1 MRALVQRVKASW
13 VVVDG
18 KEVGRI
24 EKGLNILLGVRMGD
38 TEEKVDKLVE
48 KVVHLR
54 IFEDERGKFQYS
66 LLDVKGS
73 ALVVSQFTLYANTQK
88 GRRPSFEEAESQRGQ
103 RNFMNSLSKSCPNM
117 CPCRRASLV
126 PIWRSS

>member
-24 EKGLNILLGVRMGD
+24 EEGLNILLGVRVGD

-73 ALVVSQFTLYANTQK
+73 ALVVSKMSTFGIHRLGWLMVRT
-88 GRRPSFEEAESQRGQ
+88 
-103 RNFMNSLSKSCPNM
+103 
-117 CPCRRASLV
+117 
-126 PIWRSS
+126 